1 MQAGVQPFQRATSHE
16 TGGQS
21 VAGQGVMEQGAT
33 EQVPERCIAAANA
46 PYHLVAALPRA
57 LWQSALVCSSGPTA
71 QRLQHLPAWE
81 AALRAGQLPDTACDL
96 GDPAACTPLRQAVSQ
111 LDLCALAQGSAAMA
125 QQVLRSM
132 LWHLDSVI
140 DRQCTESREV
150 AIARMVQAFKS
161 QWATERQGWEEVLAL
176 FKTLGDLPELRWD
189 DLRGRV
195 SSREWQEAR
204 RIGELLAQLKELASF
219 IDHIGRAQ
227 RHAGTP
233 PTEQLQPH
241 PDHSRQ
247 PAAVHITTHLVDQP
261 GEVRGVK
268 RSGDIAR
275 MLASEAA
282 MVRHPL
288 LRRLWRARLAESQL
302 LSYESQ
308 AVLSQYRLQHHDHRQ
323 TAVAPR
329 QEPLTA
335 GPIIICLDTSGSMRG
350 APENVAKA
358 CVLQA
363 LRTAHS
369 TQRACKLLAF
379 GGAGEL
385 LEHDLAVS
393 ATGLQALLA
402 TMGQSFDGGT
412 DVQTPLE
419 RAIELAGTQAYAQA
433 DILIV
438 SDGEFGVTPATL
450 AALRTCKASLG
461 LRVHSILVG
470 DRETIGLLEVSDQ
483 IHWVRAWRRYAT
495 HAKDAFAD
503 GYSPVHS
510 RSLTAEYFPNA
521 IRRGPAAAASPDAAA
536 SPPTALTRSGSL
548 VAPARPLPTPL

>member
-1 MQAGVQPFQRATSHE
+1 MLAAEHSSQV
-16 TGGQS
+16 TGGQVTGGQVTGGQARADP
-21 VAGQGVMEQGAT
+21 VAVDDVAT
-33 EQVPERCIAAANA
+33 ANA
-46 PYHLVAALPRA
+46 PYHHVVEVQRE
-57 LWQSALVCSSGPTA
+57 LWMPALVCSSGPTA
-71 QRLQHLPAWE
+71 RRLQDLPAWD
-81 AALRAGQLPDTACDL
+81 AALRAGLLPGAGRDF
-96 GDPAACTPLRQAVSQ
+96 GDPAACAPLRQAIAE
-111 LDLCALAQGSAAMA
+111 LGLCALAQGSAAMTR
-125 QQVLRSM
+125 QVLRGV
-132 LWHLDSVI
+132 LWHLDRLI
-140 DRQCTESREV
+140 DRPDTEPREA
-150 AIARMVQAFKS
+150 AIARMVQDFRS
-161 QWATERQGWEEVLAL
+161 QWTLERQGWEEVLAL

-189 DLRGRV
+189 DLRGHL
-195 SSREWQEAR
+195 SSREWAEAR

-219 IDHIGRAQ
+219 IDHLGRAQ
-227 RHAGTP
+227 RRSDMP
-233 PTEQLQPH
+233 PSPQLQPKAH
-241 PDHSRQ
+241 QPRQ
-247 PAAVHITTHLVDQP
+247 RAAVQITTHLVDQP

-268 RSGDIAR
+268 RSGEIAR

-282 MVRHPL
+282 MIRHPQL
-288 LRRLWRARLAESQL
+288 HRLWRARFAESQL
-302 LSYESQ
+302 LSYESE
-308 AVLSQYRLQHHDHRQ
+308 AVLSQWRLQQDDTRQ
-323 TAVAPR
+323 VSSTPHP
-329 QEPLTA
+329 EPLAA
-335 GPIIICLDTSGSMRG
+335 GPLIICLDTSGSMRG

-385 LEHDLAVS
+385 QERDLALTP
-393 ATGLQALLA
+393 TGLQGLLD

-419 RAIELAGTQAYAQA
+419 RAIELVRTQAYALA

-450 AALRTCKASLG
+450 ALLRQCKATLG
-461 LRVHSILVG
+461 LRVHSILIG

-521 IRRGPAAAASPDAAA
+521 IHRGQAALGDSPKVFT
-536 SPPTALTRSGSL
+536 PSGHL
-548 VAPARPLPTPL
+548 VAPARAGLARLTH